1 MTSNYRYILC
11 LLTLFLA
18 EVGFAQMSSLT
29 FSTVEQQMKVEPK
42 PLVVF
47 LHTDWCNYCALMEKK
62 TFSNPVVQ
70 DLLKEKVYFIS
81 FNAETKEAVTFQ
93 QHSFVFK
100 KKGMQGGVHELAEAL
115 SSKNAYPALIVLNEK
130 YEIMY
135 QHHAYVGP
143 KEMLQLLKAL

>member
-1 MTSNYRYILC
+1 MTVNYRYILC
-11 LLTLFLA
+11 LFTLLV
-18 EVGFAQMSSLT
+18 EGWGFAQSSTST
-29 FSTVEQQMKVEPK
+29 FSTVEQQMKEEPR

-62 TFSNPVVQ
+62 TFSNSAVQ

-81 FNAETKEAVTFQ
+81 FNAETKEAITFQ
-93 QHSFVFK
+93 QHPFVFK
-100 KKGMQGGVHELAEAL
+100 KKGLNGGVHELAEAL
-115 SSKNAYPALIVLNEK
+115 SSKNAYPALVVLNEK